1 MCFISVKKR
10 SVENRTVGYIA
21 LMTETMTDSDIKA
34 GQPQVTVHTFT
45 EHVMDTT
52 VLYQVIKMSDS
63 FHLWVGAKP
72 SLENMALAM
81 NTRFEAQPLASHLF
95 GDSSNPTAMSLAQR
109 LAKKTGKQVFVSCNI
124 GYDQLAMP
132 VVEKR
137 IIEEMKQRPEMF

>member
-1 MCFISVKKR
+1 MSLIIDAMA
-10 SVENRTVGYIA
+10 E
-21 LMTETMTDSDIKA
+21 SDIKT
-34 GQPQVTVHTFT
+34 GPPSVTVHTFT
-45 EHVMDTT
+45 EHIMDTA
-52 VLYQVIKMSDS
+52 VFYQVIKMSDS

-72 SLENMALAM
+72 SLENMTLAM
-81 NTRFEAQPLASHLF
+81 NTRFETQPLASHLF
-95 GDSSNPTAMSLAQR
+95 GDSSNSTAMSLAQR